1 MLLVG
6 SIRIT
11 HPTPQQVA
19 GETPPHSSS
28 ISARRAAA
36 RPAHEVRHGL
46 LPMKLAMAGSASR
59 WPSGRCGAP
68 VPLELIAFYVMEPV
82 EVRYFSS
89 QGWEFLEF
97 DRV

>member
-19 GETPPHSSS
+19 GETPPRSSS

-36 RPAHEVRHGL
+36 RPAREVRHDL
-46 LPMKLAMAGSASR
+46 LPRRLAMAGSALR
-59 WPSGRCGAP
+59 WPSRRCGAP
-68 VPLELIAFYVMEPV
+68 VPLELIAFYVVEAV
-82 EVRYFSS
+82 EVRCAPP
-89 QGWEFLEF
+89 WP
-97 DRV
+97 